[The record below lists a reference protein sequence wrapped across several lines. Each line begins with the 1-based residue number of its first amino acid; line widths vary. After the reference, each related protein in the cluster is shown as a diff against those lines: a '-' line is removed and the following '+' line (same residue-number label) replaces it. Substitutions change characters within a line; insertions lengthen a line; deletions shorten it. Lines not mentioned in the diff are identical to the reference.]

1 MKRSQYGSKI
11 LSEYRDEGMELE
23 KKERLISIRN
33 GEGPSRKLV
42 EQNLQGGQ
50 SRRIENIGKAF
61 FGKKEQ
67 SL

>member
-1 MKRSQYGSKI
+1 MRRSQYGSKI
-11 LSEYRDEGMELE
+11 LSECRDEGMELE
-23 KKERLISIRN
+23 KKERLINIRN
-33 GEGPSRKLV
+33 GEGLSRKLV

-50 SRRIENIGKAF
+50 SRRIENIRKAF

>member
-1 MKRSQYGSKI
+1 
-11 LSEYRDEGMELE
+11 MELE